1 MDEGIIM
8 EETKPKKVNIEVIRV
23 EKDVALVQWI
33 EDKRRKRGYIPVNK
47 IDGDK
52 VDESVI
58 KKAKPFGIPFADII
72 KLKASSQELEDRLY
86 DEGIWTIED
95 LNKKSKF
102 LPGILQSVYAVDMAA
117 LITAARNYEN

>member
-1 MDEGIIM
+1 M
-8 EETKPKKVNIEVIRV
+8 EDIVEEKKPKKIKVQIVKIV
-23 EKDVALVQWI
+23 GDTALVQWT
-33 EDKRRKRGYIPVNK
+33 DGKRRKRGFVPHNK

-52 VDESVI
+52 VDEKI
-58 KKAKPFGIPFADII
+58 IEMAKPYGIPFADII